1 MFVPSSSP
9 PPPTTY
15 YCYYYYFFYYYFYFC
30 FFIFFRRPS
39 LQEFTP
45 AYLEPLGFSLFA
57 QRLVWGFLAG
67 LFAGAL
73 TVPVDNVS
81 TVVMT
86 EVEGA
91 KDVVLSELVA

>member
-1 MFVPSSSP
+1 MACSNTFEALC
-9 PPPTTY
+9 T
-15 YCYYYYFFYYYFYFC
+15 FFGRRLKR
-30 FFIFFRRPS
+30 ILKVFRCVFGVGK
-39 LQEFTP
+39 EYTP
-45 AYLEPLGFSLFA
+45 AYLEPMGFDLFA

-86 EVEGA
+86 EVEDA
-91 KDVVLSELVA
+91 KALRLILSYV

>member
-1 MFVPSSSP
+1 MGEEYS
-9 PPPTTY
+9 
-15 YCYYYYFFYYYFYFC
+15 
-30 FFIFFRRPS
+30 
-39 LQEFTP
+39 P
-45 AYLEPLGFSLFA
+45 AYLEPMGFDLFA

-86 EVEGA
+86 EVEDA
-91 KDVVLSELVA
+91 KALRLLSSWFFHGFSMFFMAFRCFRLGLAWFFACSRGV